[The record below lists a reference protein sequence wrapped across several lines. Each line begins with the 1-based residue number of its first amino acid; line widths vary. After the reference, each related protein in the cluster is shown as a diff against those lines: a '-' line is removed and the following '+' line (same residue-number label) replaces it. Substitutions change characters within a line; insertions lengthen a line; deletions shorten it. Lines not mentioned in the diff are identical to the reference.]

1 MSADHHRNAELQA
14 RVNRLLDV
22 AEARGVITRAGVDQR
37 IEAFSDR
44 VTARNGAEMIVRA
57 WNSPEYRERL
67 LADAGA
73 AAAELGHV
81 GGGFSS
87 DIRLHAVANSAEVH
101 NVIVCTLCSCYPVA
115 WLGPPPA
122 WYKSEAYRSRVVR
135 DPRGVLAE
143 FGLVVPDST
152 EVRVWDASAE
162 ARYIVVPERPE
173 GAEALSEA
181 EQVALVT
188 RDCLIGTA
196 LPTVPARVR
205 EVT

>member
-1 MSADHHRNAELQA
+1 MSAGHHRNGDLQA

-22 AEARGVITRAGVDQR
+22 AETRGVITRAEVDGR
-37 IEAFSDR
+37 IEAFSER
-44 VTARNGAEMIVRA
+44 VTARNGADMVVRA
-57 WNSPEYRERL
+57 WNSPEYRVRL

-73 AAAELGHV
+73 AASELGHH
-81 GGGFSS
+81 GGGYSS
-87 DIRLHAVANSAEVH
+87 DIRLHAVANTAEVH
-101 NVIVCTLCSCYPVA
+101 NVVVCTLCSCYPLA

-143 FGLVVPDST
+143 FGLVLPDAT

-162 ARYIVVPERPE
+162 ARYLVVPGRPE
-173 GAEALSEA
+173 GIETLSESA
-181 EQVALVT
+181 QRDLVT

-196 LPTVPARVR
+196 VPRVPAEEVR
-205 EVT
+205 

>member
-1 MSADHHRNAELQA
+1 MSSGHHANGDLQA
-14 RVNRLLDV
+14 RVNRLL
-22 AEARGVITRAGVDQR
+22 ALAQARGVITPAQVDER

-44 VTARNGAEMIVRA
+44 VTARNGADMVVRA

-73 AAAELGHV
+73 AAAELGHH
-81 GGGFSS
+81 GGGYSS
-87 DIRLHAVANSAEVH
+87 DIRLHAVANTAEIH
-101 NVIVCTLCSCYPVA
+101 NVVVCTLCSCYPLA

-143 FGLVVPDST
+143 FGLVLPETT

-162 ARYIVVPERPE
+162 ARYVVVPLRPE
-173 GAEALSEA
+173 GAEGLAEA
-181 EQVALVT
+181 QQRDLVT

-196 LPTVPARVR
+196 VPTVPAGV
-205 EVT
+205 